1 MMIRQLNLA
10 LSPSEIDND
19 APLFGMGLAL
29 DSIDAL
35 ELIVGLEQ
43 EFNVMVGE
51 NQKGVFRS
59 VNTIVDFLVGQ

>member
-1 MMIRQLNLA
+1 MMIRQLNLS

-51 NQKGVFRS
+51 NQRGVFRS
-59 VNTIVDFLVGQ
+59 VNTIVDFLVAQ